1 MDNNFLQAIQQK
13 VAIWRHNGYPRI
25 DKETLNI
32 LTHIKKVGF
41 LHEPQIEALETYIY
55 LKEIL
60 GNKSSAEI
68 VKVIFD
74 NEKDLISS
82 LGLSKEEAYELV
94 FDKNKE
100 EKINRRIH
108 EQYNSIDYAN
118 QVYALTMGAGKT
130 ILMGTMMLYDFVLSF
145 YHPGDRRFA
154 KNALVF
160 APDTTIIESL
170 KEIKSFD
177 YTKVLPRE
185 YQTVALNIKYH
196 YLESTDTPLTPIGNY
211 NVVVSNSQKIIL
223 KTRHTEENQTALFRD
238 ESTLRNRA
246 VENKRLQAIRELN
259 DLIVFVDEAHH
270 SFGTTLEG
278 SLKKTKE
285 TINFIHKE
293 GKTPLV
299 AVVNL
304 TGTPYIGGKMI
315 SDVVYHFGL
324 NSGIEKGILKQVRF
338 LGYSNVK
345 TQEFIEDVVD
355 KFWNEYSE
363 KRLEEKLPKIAF
375 YAASIEDLRTEL
387 RPKIE
392 AILSKL
398 KIPQDKIL
406 EYHTKEEKSKD
417 EFLQLDTQ
425 GSEKQFIL
433 LVGKGTEGWNCRS
446 LVACALY
453 RKPHSSIFVL
463 QSSTR
468 CLRSIGDNSTTAT
481 IFLSDENYKVLDRE
495 LKNNF
500 ATTIEDIGNLEQKTI
515 EHTLVVEKKKKVKVK
530 KKLKEI
536 ISATSKDIGKLKIDW
551 QNFNP
556 QNYLPYIAESGIL
569 LNAEQKAQYTQKLSR
584 EELPIKG
591 NLTFYEIVEIIN
603 RYTLLPCLMINDI
616 LLGSHL
622 AGHSREGGNPK
633 NIKKVITERINHN
646 LSNLTFAIEQI
657 LKSAYKYEERE
668 IIIEEELE
676 LTRQYPFKIN
686 VVQNKNDLVVY
697 KTDVAEGRLGFHI
710 NPYNFDSRN
719 EKGLF
724 AYLREVL
731 DKDEAIIDVYFT
743 GGVSE
748 TVHNDFYFE
757 YFSPTEKKL
766 ARYFP
771 DFLIETT
778 KNRFLV
784 IEVKTN
790 QEKTNYDQNKITY
803 NGQRDEIF
811 NEVFAKE
818 VGFRDF
824 QEVNKNFEYHL
835 IFDAGLQEQQR
846 MLYQEICNYER
857 KTK

>member
-1 MDNNFLQAIQQK
+1 MDNPFLIAIQNK
-13 VAIWRHNGYPRI
+13 VIDWRNNGYQGVE
-25 DKETLNI
+25 KETLNI

-41 LHEPQIEALETYIY
+41 LHEPQVKALETYIY

-60 GNKSSAEI
+60 GNKSSSEI
-68 VKVIFD
+68 VRAIFD

-82 LGLSKEEAYELV
+82 LGLTKEQAYELV
-94 FDKNKE
+94 FDKDKE
-100 EKINRRIH
+100 EKINKRIH
-108 EQYNSIDYAN
+108 EQYNGIDYAN

-145 YHPGDRRFA
+145 YHPEDNRFA
-154 KNALVF
+154 KNTLVF

-185 YQTVALNIKYH
+185 YQSVVLNIKYH

-223 KTRHTEENQTALFRD
+223 KTRHKEDRQTALFRD
-238 ESTLRNRA
+238 EGILRNRA

-259 DLIVFVDEAHH
+259 DLMVFVDEAHH

-285 TINFIHKE
+285 TINYIHRE
-293 GKTPLV
+293 GRTPLV
-299 AVVNL
+299 GVVNL
-304 TGTPYIGGKMI
+304 TGTPYINNKMI

-324 NSGIEKGILKQVRF
+324 KEGIEKGILKQVRF

-345 TQEFIEDVVD
+345 TEGFIEDVIG
-355 KFWNEYSE
+355 KFWDEYKESL
-363 KRLEEKLPKIAF
+363 LERKLPKIAF
-375 YAASIEDLRTEL
+375 YASNIDDLQTQL
-387 RPKIE
+387 RPKLE

-406 EYHTKEEKSKD
+406 EYHTEAEKNKD
-417 EFLQLDTQ
+417 EFLKIDTEE
-425 GSEKQFIL
+425 SKKQFIL
-433 LVGKGTEGWNCRS
+433 LVGKGTEGWNCKS

-453 RKPHSSIFVL
+453 RKPQSSIFVL

-481 IFLSDENYKVLDRE
+481 IFLSDENYRVLDRE

-500 ATTIEDIGNLEQKTI
+500 ATTIEDIQNQEQDII

-536 ISATSKDIGKLKIDW
+536 ISATNKDVGKLKIDW
-551 QNFNP
+551 KNFNSG
-556 QNYLPYIAESGIL
+556 NYLPYIAESGIL
-569 LNAEQKAQYTQKLSR
+569 LNAEQKAEYTQKLSKK
-584 EELPIKG
+584 ELSIKG
-591 NLTFYEIVEIIN
+591 SFTFYDIVEIVN
-603 RYTLLPCLMINDI
+603 RYTLLPCLIIEDI
-616 LLGSHL
+616 LLQGQSKD
-622 AGHSREGGNPK
+622 E
-633 NIKKVITERINHN
+633 ITQRINHN

-657 LKSAYKYEERE
+657 LTHAYKYEEKE
-668 IIIEEELE
+668 TIIEEELE
-676 LTRQYPFKIN
+676 LTKQFPFKIN
-686 VVQNKNDLVVY
+686 VQQNKNDLVVY
-697 KTDVAEGRLGFHI
+697 KTDLADGRLGFHI
-710 NPYNFDSRN
+710 NPYNFDSKD

-731 DKDEAIIDVYFT
+731 DEDEAMVDIYFT
-743 GGVSE
+743 GGVSDS
-748 TVHNDFYFE
+748 VHNDFYFE

-778 KNRFLV
+778 KDRFLV

-790 QEKTNYDQNKITY
+790 QEKPNYEQNKKTY
-803 NGQRDEIF
+803 KGERDDIF

-818 VGFRDF
+818 VGFREF
-824 QEVNKNFEYHL
+824 QEVNKNFEYHI
-835 IFDAGLQEQQR
+835 IFDAGLQQQQKE
-846 MLYQEICNYER
+846 LYQEIS
-857 KTK
+857 KI